1 VQAAARA
8 TLATGSARI
17 RTLFGQSFDP
27 PVIEFGSE
35 GVADLALRRSV
46 RENRSTKIDELARKA
61 AERFPGLDDDHEPG
75 DEPEEPYLTYEEG
88 TTVIHGVAGH
98 WHRHDGDQRS
108 WRDPTLALDLLA
120 AHPLDDARLEVDE
133 PVRGAR
139 CARYGG
145 KLDQRRFDEALGSDP
160 SETPDRTL
168 HVKAWVDPEGRL
180 TRASWVFAQVGRP
193 RSPLRPKHPPAW
205 RTVELWDFG
214 LPVDIRMPDVAPRP
228 PSEDDDAPSAFT
240 VAADLA
246 GVLWR
251 ARRRRR

>member
-35 GVADLALRRSV
+35 GVADLARRRSV
-46 RENRSTKIDELARKA
+46 RENRSTKIDELASKV
-61 AERFPGLDDDHEPG
+61 AERFPGLDDDEG
-75 DEPEEPYLTYEEG
+75 DDEPEEPYLTYEEG
-88 TTVIHGVAGH
+88 TTVIHGMAGH
-98 WHRHDGDQRS
+98 WVRHDDEERS

-120 AHPLDDARLEVDE
+120 VHPLDDARLEAEE
-133 PVRGAR
+133 PVRGVP

-160 SETPDRTL
+160 SEKPERTL

-180 TRASWVFAQVGRP
+180 TRASWTFAQVGRP
-193 RSPLRPKHPPAW
+193 RSPLRPRHPPAW
-205 RTVELWDFG
+205 RTLELWDFG
-214 LPVDIRMPDVAPRP
+214 LPVDIRMPDVAPRRP
-228 PSEDDDAPSAFT
+228 EDDEDAPSAFA

-246 GVLWR
+246 WVLWR